1 VALKIRKESGV
12 GPDKDRKI
20 SHFRHFLAIRQ
31 ARKKL
36 EPEQVD
42 AAAEAHEQDRI
53 EQSAQYG
60 SDFKS
65 EYLGSIVYGGLDGI
79 ITTFAIVSGVM
90 GAQLAPEIIMIL
102 GVANLLG
109 DGFSMAAGAY
119 LSAKSEQEV
128 HVSERRQMAGR
139 IAQAPDIQVDDLYE
153 LYCRQGY
160 SESEALRLTEI
171 KSRNPGRW
179 VNTMLAEKHLRLPQK
194 EKPILNG
201 VFTFIAFVIFGAVP
215 LSIFMVDL
223 VVDLGITAYDAF
235 LLSIAFTGVALMLL
249 GAAKIF
255 VTGRSPLR
263 SGLEMLMVG
272 GLAAAVA
279 YAVGAL
285 LKNLV

>member
-1 VALKIRKESGV
+1 L
-12 GPDKDRKI
+12 GPDKNRNKGQ
-20 SHFRHFLAIRQ
+20 FRHFLTFRK

-36 EPEQVD
+36 KPEQVD

-53 EQSAQYG
+53 EQSVQGG
-60 SDFKS
+60 SDFKT
-65 EYLGSIVYGGLDGI
+65 EYLSSVVYGGLDGI

-90 GAQLAPEIIMIL
+90 GAQLVPEIIMIL

-128 HVSERRQMAGR
+128 HASERRQMADR

-160 SESEALRLTEI
+160 SESEAMRLTEI
-171 KSRNPGRW
+171 KSRDPGRW
-179 VNTMLAEKHLRLPQK
+179 VNTMLVEKHLRLPQK
-194 EKPILNG
+194 EKPLLKG
-201 VFTFIAFVIFGAVP
+201 VFTFIAFVLFGAVP

-223 VVDLGITAYDAF
+223 VIDLGITAHQAF
-235 LLSIAFTGVALMLL
+235 LLSIVFTGVALMLL

-279 YAVGAL
+279 YAVGAF